1 MVVLYCE
8 ASAGSLAV
16 SGREVEE
23 GVAASALPG
32 HHVEEGRLDPAE
44 AAPVVDVPRA
54 QHLYSE
60 GVHPVDCFGCELP
73 LVLVATIPAGG
84 LEGGKPH
91 DEVVNKLLRYLEEP
105 SLHIIVPF

>member
-54 QHLYSE
+54 EHLYSE
-60 GVHPVDCFGCELP
+60 GVHAVYVFCCELP
-73 LVLVATIPAGG
+73 LVLMTTIPAGG

-91 DEVVNKLLRYLEEP
+91 DEIVYKFLRDL
-105 SLHIIVPF
+105 